1 MNVVETAIPGV
12 LIVEPDVF
20 DDDRGFFTEL
30 YRAER
35 YRASGISGAFVQDNL
50 SRSEKTTLRGLHFQ
64 VRKPQGKLVT
74 VLSGAVLDVV
84 VDIRLGSPAF
94 GQHLAIELSDRNR
107 RQCWVP
113 RGLAHGFISRS
124 EIADVFYKC
133 DNIYD
138 PADQAV
144 LRWNDPDLAIDW
156 RCAAP
161 RLSQRDRD
169 GLTLAQ
175 LRDVLPQFQSP

>member
-12 LIVEPDVF
+12 VIVEPDIF

-30 YRAER
+30 YHADR

-50 SRSEKTTLRGLHFQ
+50 SRSEKSTLRGLHFQ
-64 VRKPQGKLVT
+64 VHKPQGKLVT
-74 VLSGAVLDVV
+74 VLRGSVLDVV
-84 VDIRLGSPAF
+84 VDIRVGSPAF
-94 GQHLAIELSDRNR
+94 GRHVAIELSDKNR

-113 RGLAHGFISRS
+113 RGLAHGFITRS
-124 EIADVFYKC
+124 ETADVFYKC
-133 DNIYD
+133 DNVYE
-138 PADQAV
+138 PADQVV

-156 RCAAP
+156 QCEAP

-169 GLTLAQ
+169 GLRLVQ
-175 LRDVLPQFQSP
+175 LRHVLSQFQSP